1 MAQPEL
7 NPRKYLIYLL
17 FFKHINILTMGLLL
31 FSTTVIYL
39 YFSWK
44 YFLSTRFFFSSFDC
58 ESYLSTFTCKLK
70 FIYTEKNYFIH
81 TCILVV
87 YFSFRK

>member
-31 FSTTVIYL
+31 FSTTMIYL

-44 YFLSTRFFFSSFDC
+44 NFLSTRFFFQVLIVSPI
-58 ESYLSTFTCKLK
+58 YLPSLANSNLFTLRKTIL
-70 FIYTEKNYFIH
+70 FIH
-81 TCILVV
+81 V
-87 YFSFRK
+87 F

>member
-31 FSTTVIYL
+31 FSTTMIYL

-44 YFLSTRFFFSSFDC
+44 YFLSTRFFFQVLIVSPI
-58 ESYLSTFTCKLK
+58 YLPSLANSNLFTLRKTIL
-70 FIYTEKNYFIH
+70 FIH
-81 TCILVV
+81 V
-87 YFSFRK
+87 F